1 MLNTEITELLDK
13 LALNTVRFKNTTSKL
28 TFLLWM
34 ATFLISFFE
43 ISNDLDLILIYVWY
57 LNSSECNFHKT
68 NTTSE
73 NNRLF
78 ILLGRRWTLLIA
90 PQTLHQIIK
99 KAIPIFL
106 SFQQWAL
113 SYWQI
118 IQTQEKNSGLTVEL
132 PGWQKDLNY
141 KKWHELTSQKIFR

>member
-1 MLNTEITELLDK
+1 
-13 LALNTVRFKNTTSKL
+13 
-28 TFLLWM
+28 M

-57 LNSSECNFHKT
+57 LNSDECNVHET

-73 NNRLF
+73 NKRLF
-78 ILLGRRWTLLIA
+78 ILLGRRWTLLTA

-106 SFQQWAL
+106 SCQQWWP
-113 SYWQI
+113 SYWQV
-118 IQTQEKNSGLTVEL
+118 IQTQEKNTGLTVKL
-132 PGWQKDLNY
+132 PGWQRELNY
-141 KKWHELTSQKIFR
+141 KVAWTNLTEGDFQINFKIIVPFFPCFLKDFC